1 MMKYRTIYSI
11 FDLMQ
16 DTTARQQ
23 DLYDD
28 YFEYKNAG
36 NIFEAKKVFSV
47 IKTMDMAIAEY
58 HKLIVGYVNSSD
70 ALVDDFDDEIDFFLE
85 SNKYYSYRD
94 WYEYN
99 YCDET
104 IQALKEEVFSE
115 FISELYSAVV
125 NDNFYSSDEK
135 IQAFINGF
143 SKVDLYLYVVNKY

>member
-1 MMKYRTIYSI
+1 MKYGTIYSI

-16 DTTARQQ
+16 DTIARQQ

-28 YFEYKNAG
+28 YYDYKNTG
-36 NIFEAKKVFSV
+36 NMLEAEKINSL
-47 IKTMDMAIAEY
+47 IKTMDTAIAGY
-58 HKLIVGYVNSSD
+58 HDLVVNYVNSSD
-70 ALVDDFDDEIDFFLE
+70 ALVDDFYDEIDIFLE
-85 SNKYYSYRD
+85 NNRYYSYRE

-104 IQALKEEVFSE
+104 IQALKQEVFSE

-125 NDNFYSSDEK
+125 NDGFYSSDEK

-143 SKVDLYLYVVNKY
+143 SKVDLYLYVVSKY